1 MDPKQLNCDE
11 TTRTKAI
18 INIFLHRKGQRG
30 KGEGVRC
37 IPWEVVEE
45 EEINQELAR
54 EDVDPEQAPEVLG
67 APPSSWRRCLLYMEG
82 EREGNL

>member
-18 INIFLHRKGQRG
+18 INIFLHRKGQRR

-45 EEINQELAR
+45 ELINQQLAR

-67 APPSSWRRCLLYMEG
+67 APPSSWRRCLLYREG

>member
-1 MDPKQLNCDE
+1 M
-11 TTRTKAI
+11 
-18 INIFLHRKGQRG
+18 
-30 KGEGVRC
+30 RC